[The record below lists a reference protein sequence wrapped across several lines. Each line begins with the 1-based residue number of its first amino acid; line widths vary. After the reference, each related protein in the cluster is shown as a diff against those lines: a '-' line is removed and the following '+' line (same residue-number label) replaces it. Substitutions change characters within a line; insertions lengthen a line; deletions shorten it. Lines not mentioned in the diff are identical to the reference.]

1 MENFFFKPENQ
12 YFFYIIIFGVF
23 AAAAIYGIFASRKR
37 RLELAQWAL
46 KNDLT
51 FSSEHDSS
59 FGLRYSSFD
68 CLNRGDSRYAYNVM
82 TGAIAGRIFTGCDYH
97 YATGSGKHR
106 HHYNFSLIIVQ
117 SPILLEPL
125 FIRPENIFDKFTEL
139 VGFNDIDFESAEFS
153 KKFYVKAPNKKWAYD
168 IIHPRMMEFLLAVP
182 VFSIQF
188 DFLSVIVYRDRL
200 FSPAEFTAGV
210 EFINGFFDLIP
221 DYVIQNQKIRST

>member
-1 MENFFFKPENQ
+1 MDNLIDKLVLP
-12 YFFYIIIFGVF
+12 YFIYAIIFSVIV
-23 AAAAIYGIFASRKR
+23 AAAIYGILASRKR

-46 KNDLT
+46 KNELT
-51 FSSEHDSS
+51 FSNERDRH
-59 FGLRYSSFD
+59 FGLRYSAFD

-82 TGAIAGRIFTGCDYH
+82 KGAIAGRVFTGCDYH

-106 HHYNFSLIIVQ
+106 HHYNFSLVIVK
-117 SPILLEPL
+117 SPILLEKL

-168 IIHPRMMEFLLAVP
+168 IIHPRMMEYLLASP
-182 VFSIQF
+182 VFTIQF

-200 FSPAEFTAGV
+200 FSPAEFTSSV